1 MTTTPDPVT
10 PPSPTTA
17 AADLAFVAAAIRR
30 REVDVTPLPIALFWA
45 IYTVVG
51 FTLVDFLPRYCGLWF
66 GPAGIF
72 GAIFSAWVGHR
83 YAKSGGVISNTD
95 GTRQMLHWGSILL
108 GIFAAIGIVRGSNLP
123 MLVASQITVLTVGLI
138 YFLAGVHFDR
148 RYLPLGLI
156 LVIGSVVTGFVDKYA
171 WTGLGVL
178 VAVGLVLLAVIPRKV
193 VRLPA

>member
-1 MTTTPDPVT
+1 MTTTPDPVSPST
-10 PPSPTTA
+10 PSTA

-45 IYTVVG
+45 LYTVVG
-51 FTLVDFLPRYCGLWF
+51 FTLIDFLPQYCGLWF

-72 GAIFSAWVGHR
+72 GWIFSYWMGFR

-95 GTRQMLHWGSILL
+95 GQRQMLHWGSILL

-123 MLVASQITVLTVGLI
+123 ILIASQITVLTVGLI

-156 LVIGSVVTGFVDKYA
+156 LVIGSVITGFVDKYA

-178 VAVGLVLLAVIPRKV
+178 VAVGLVLLAIIPRKV